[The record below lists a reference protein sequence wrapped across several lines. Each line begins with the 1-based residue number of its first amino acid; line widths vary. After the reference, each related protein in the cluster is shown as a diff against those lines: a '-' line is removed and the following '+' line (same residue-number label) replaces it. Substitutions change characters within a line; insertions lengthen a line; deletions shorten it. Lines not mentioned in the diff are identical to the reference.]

1 MSGYSGRT
9 VSTILFL
16 VTTTSIVIGV
26 KTVGLVLMI
35 AFAIMPAAAA
45 RLWVRHMHTM
55 IVLAAILGAVC
66 GAAGSYMAVCMGR
79 VPTGPVIVVVLFV
92 VFAFSMLFSPHRSLT
107 QIRVSRRRA
116 LAAQAEGN

>member
-1 MSGYSGRT
+1 
-9 VSTILFL
+9 
-16 VTTTSIVIGV
+16 
-26 KTVGLVLMI
+26 
-35 AFAIMPAAAA
+35 
-45 RLWVRHMHTM
+45 
-55 IVLAAILGAVC
+55 
-66 GAAGSYMAVCMGR
+66 MGR